1 MRRWTHFTRGPLTL
15 SHRYRH
21 YCRCPATLERGE
33 MAEKAE
39 KEAVPKL
46 VVFDCD
52 MCLWE
57 PEMFELQQSPT
68 RLDEATNSVV
78 AGTDRVK
85 LFKGAEQALLELSTQ
100 ERFSDTRVAVAS
112 STSRKE
118 SAMAC
123 LRLFQPF
130 IVRSVTKTCIQG
142 CSRVIET
149 VYLLLRTFPFRKIYP
164 DNKGTH
170 FKSLQKASGIAYKD
184 MLFFDDCN
192 WGDNCRDV
200 EWACPGVVTT
210 KTPNGLTPEKWA
222 E

>member
-1 MRRWTHFTRGPLTL
+1 MRRWTHFTRGPLT
-15 SHRYRH
+15 SSQRYRH
-21 YCRCPATLERGE
+21 YCRYPATLERGE
-33 MAEKAE
+33 MAEKTE

-123 LRLFQPF
+123 LRLFQVSPG
-130 IVRSVTKTCIQG
+130 VTANDVL
-142 CSRVIET
+142 SYRE
-149 VYLLLRTFPFRKIYP
+149 IYP

-222 E
+222 EGLAKYAETKR